1 MTAAGWYAP
10 EANVAKVKKET
21 ASELSARPPIPPE
34 RLAYDAARELGEAR
48 VRLGGHAV
56 IWLLCFVFLWV
67 ASGEFGTAVTVA
79 VMWGIWLGHK
89 AYKLMIAPDLERK
102 WFEQEYRWRLER
114 MSAEKRAAETSS
126 IRSMEELSA
135 SIAHEIRNPI
145 TAARSLVQQMGE
157 DPTSAENVEYA
168 KIALE
173 ELGRVER
180 SISHLLR
187 YAREESFEASE
198 VQLTEVVDSALE
210 AVKDRVE
217 KAGVTVSRD
226 HDGSG
231 ALRGDP
237 EKLRRI
243 VINLVTNAIDALE
256 DGPTPKPAL
265 TIASGQNLAAT
276 EVWLK
281 IKDNGP
287 GIPQEQQEQIFSPF
301 HTSKEHGTGLGLAIV
316 KKLVDAHRGSIEVK
330 SEVGLYTEF
339 TVTLP
344 RERSPSRRSAA

>member
-1 MTAAGWYAP
+1 MSAVGWYAP
-10 EANVAKVKKET
+10 MVQPKDNAL
-21 ASELSARPPIPPE
+21 ASAAPAIPPE
-34 RLAYDAARELGEAR
+34 RAAYDAAQELAKKR
-48 VRLGGHAV
+48 VRYLGGV
-56 IWLLCFVFLWV
+56 VVWFFCFLFLWMT
-67 ASGEFGTAVTVA
+67 SGEFTTAATVA
-79 VMWGIWLGHK
+79 LLWGIYLGFRGYHV
-89 AYKLMIAPDLERK
+89 LIAPDLERK
-102 WFEQEYRWRLER
+102 LFEQDYRWRLER
-114 MSAEKRAAETSS
+114 MSAEKRAAETNNL
-126 IRSMEELSA
+126 RSLEELSA

-187 YAREESFEASE
+187 YAREEAFEA
-198 VQLTEVVDSALE
+198 TEVALADVFDSALE

-217 KAGVTVSRD
+217 KAKVRVQRD
-226 HDGSG
+226 HDGLG
-231 ALRGDP
+231 VLRGDP

-243 VINLVTNAIDALE
+243 VINLVTNAIDAVE
-256 DGPTPKPAL
+256 GAGTPDA
-265 TIASGQNLAAT
+265 TVSVASGQNLAGN

-281 IKDNGP
+281 VRDNGP
-287 GIPQEQQEQIFSPF
+287 GIPADRLDQIFSPF

-316 KKLVDAHRGSIEVK
+316 KKLVDAHQGHIEVK

-344 RERSPSRRSAA
+344 RESKRSAA